1 MSLPILSLENGIHL
15 DGQVIRGVKSIKIES
30 STDIVSEVQLVIA
43 CRVAGLDHTESI
55 DAYKVTT
62 GTIPAEAITQS
73 EQLDWEAM
81 KERMLEQTLLI
92 EEKRRNS
99 ERSFD
104 KEILSELK
112 EVKENIKNFIEN
124 VEEMIDTK
132 DSISLEVD
140 GLKIGELTTKALNR
154 YHRQQGNIDLQL

>member
-55 DAYKVTT
+55 DAYKITT
-62 GTIPAEAITQS
+62 GTIPAKAITQS

-81 KERMLEQTLLI
+81 KERMLELTLLI

-112 EVKENIKNFIEN
+112 EVKENIKNFFEN
-124 VEEMIDTK
+124 VEERIDTK